1 MVFVGMDHGTTGV
14 SFTILED
21 NITHFKI
28 GRDELSSG
36 EVSALAELSQR
47 IETEKIKL
55 MAITYAMGDGIT
67 KITPLNKVKDRG
79 ILSIE
84 GAGKVTGGGTTVYDE
99 IENSSIPTVLI
110 PGLHQGTPSMDPLFV
125 KHIHITPVLK
135 R

>member
-84 GAGKVTGGGTTVYDE
+84 GAGKVTGRY
-99 IENSSIPTVLI
+99 NCL
-110 PGLHQGTPSMDPLFV
+110 
-125 KHIHITPVLK
+125 
-135 R
+135 